1 MKDSSRASVPFSF
14 DDLSQERKRP
24 PDKPFVTLFRS
35 EAADATGKEPDPPPL
50 SLEEQ
55 TRKVFDDA
63 YAEGEKAGHEMGM
76 RRAELVARR
85 LEKQLNEVI
94 AFRQALEKTYEKL
107 AIDLS
112 LVFAEAVVLRECAGS
127 REILAGMMKK
137 ALDACEERGEIVV
150 RVRSEDLR
158 YVEGIGRANVRVI
171 ADDALKEPGFVI
183 ETSLGDIDGRIS
195 SQIEELKNA
204 LVGYVDE

>member
-14 DDLSQERKRP
+14 DDLSQERKRL

-35 EAADATGKEPDPPPL
+35 DAGEAVEKAPEPPPL

-85 LEKQLNEVI
+85 LEKHLNEAV
-94 AFRQALEKTYEKL
+94 AFKQALEKRYEKL
-107 AIDLS
+107 AVDLA

-137 ALDACEERGEIVV
+137 ALEACEERGEIVI
-150 RVRSEDLR
+150 RVRTEDLR
-158 YVEGIGRANVRVI
+158 YVEGVGPDNVRLI